1 MAVVR
6 GLIDKVRRQMLS
18 NPEASHLLRD
28 LGYRIDLLGI
38 LSLNAVDFGLTENGT
53 IETWRY
59 AVTLAYMQRALS
71 RGEVEEEE
79 YISSVLE
86 TSHVGATKF
95 QMVM

>member
-28 LGYRIDLLGI
+28 LGYRTDLLGI

-53 IETWRY
+53 IETWR
-59 AVTLAYMQRALS
+59 
-71 RGEVEEEE
+71 
-79 YISSVLE
+79 
-86 TSHVGATKF
+86 
-95 QMVM
+95 